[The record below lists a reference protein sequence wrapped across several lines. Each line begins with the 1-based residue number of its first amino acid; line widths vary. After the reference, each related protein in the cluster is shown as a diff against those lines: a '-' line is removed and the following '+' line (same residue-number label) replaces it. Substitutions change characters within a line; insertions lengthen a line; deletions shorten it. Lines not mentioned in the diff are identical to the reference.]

1 MSNSLIL
8 NDGFGI
14 KLFNLISIKK
24 QVIYMVNNI
33 ADAIEDYILQQLA
46 AKEDGQVELK
56 RTELASKISCAPSQI
71 SYVLSTR
78 FTHEKGFVV
87 ESRRGLGGYIR
98 ITIIESIELKDDYIY
113 KEMISKIEDGTKFEY
128 VKSMID
134 YLLLHKM
141 VTKREAELCAQ
152 FIYSL
157 YNARAIGIQERTK
170 LIRSVFIT
178 LSKMAELANK

>member
-1 MSNSLIL
+1 
-8 NDGFGI
+8 
-14 KLFNLISIKK
+14 
-24 QVIYMVNNI
+24 MVNNI
-33 ADAIEDYILQQLA
+33 ADAIEEYILQQLA
-46 AKEDGQVELK
+46 SREDGQVELK
-56 RTELASKISCAPSQI
+56 RTELANKISCAPSQI

-78 FTHEKGFVV
+78 FTHERGFIV

-98 ITIIESIELKDDYIY
+98 ITIIETTEVKDNFIY
-113 KEMISKIEDGTKFEY
+113 DDMLSKIEDDTEFEY

-134 YLLLHKM
+134 YLLTHRM

-157 YNARAIGIQERTK
+157 YNTRAINVKDRTR

-178 LSKMAELANK
+178 LSKMAAMNDK